1 MKRILILLS
10 FLAISCQSNSGEMPR
25 QAGQAS
31 NELMNG
37 LEAMHHVRFAEARA
51 MFLEG
56 IKKDPNCASCYLN
69 LGNAEQDRVLRR
81 EYLETALDLAKKRAS
96 RNKDYGSCSQLD

>member
-25 QAGQAS
+25 QTGQAS
-31 NELMNG
+31 SELMNG

-51 MFLEG
+51 LFLEG
-56 IKKDPNCASCYLN
+56 IENCLLYTSPSPRDD
-69 LGNAEQDRVLRR
+69 Q
-81 EYLETALDLAKKRAS
+81 TS
-96 RNKDYGSCSQLD
+96 RMPSSA

>member
-31 NELMNG
+31 SELMNG

-51 MFLEG
+51 LFLEG
-56 IKKDPNCASCYLN
+56 IEKDPNCASCYFN
-69 LGNAEQDRVLRR
+69 LGNAENSFGNATKLIMVL
-81 EYLETALDLAKKRAS
+81 AIDAPAQK
-96 RNKDYGSCSQLD
+96 

>member
-31 NELMNG
+31 DELMNG
-37 LEAMHHVRFAEARA
+37 LEAMHHVRFVEARA

-81 EYLETALDLAKKRAS
+81 GYFETALEISKKGHPET
-96 RNKDYGSCSQLD
+96 K

>member
-51 MFLEG
+51 LFLE
-56 IKKDPNCASCYLN
+56 
-69 LGNAEQDRVLRR
+69 
-81 EYLETALDLAKKRAS
+81 
-96 RNKDYGSCSQLD
+96 

>member
-25 QAGQAS
+25 QVGQAS
-31 NELMNG
+31 NELMDG

-51 MFLEG
+51 LFLEG
-56 IKKDPNCASCYLN
+56 IEKKLIRLP
-69 LGNAEQDRVLRR
+69 RR
-81 EYLETALDLAKKRAS
+81 QTSIATILMQGL
-96 RNKDYGSCSQLD
+96 